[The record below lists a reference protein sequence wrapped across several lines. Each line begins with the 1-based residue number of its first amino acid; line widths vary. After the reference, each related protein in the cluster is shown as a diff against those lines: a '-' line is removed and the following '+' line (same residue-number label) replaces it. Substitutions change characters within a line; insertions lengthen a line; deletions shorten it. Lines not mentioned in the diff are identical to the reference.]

1 MKKIITISRQ
11 FGAGGGT
18 IGEILAKR
26 LGFDYID
33 KELVFRTARDTNL
46 TPEEIA
52 AIDEKVPSVFGFAQS
67 LFDMY
72 NAPLDERLFSAQKKI
87 IQKIAEKGN
96 CVIVGRNSNFILR
109 EYDNAL
115 HALIY
120 ANVDW
125 RVEYLKKEKMQGSS
139 EAKIREYVR
148 DVDKARR
155 KYCQYYTKSEFT
167 LTESYDICLC
177 TSRLGIEKC
186 ADILCA
192 LASER

>member
-18 IGEILAKR
+18 IGEMVAKR
-26 LGFDYID
+26 LGFNYVD
-33 KELVFRTARDTNL
+33 KELVFKTARNVNL
-46 TPEEIA
+46 APEEIA

-72 NAPLDERLFSAQKKI
+72 NAPLDERLFTAQKKV
-87 IQKIAEKGN
+87 IQKIAEKGR

-120 ANVDW
+120 ADVDW
-125 RVEYLKKEKMQGSS
+125 RVEHLKREKMQDSS
-139 EAKIREYVR
+139 EAKIREHIKE
-148 DVDKARR
+148 VDKARK
-155 KYCQYYTKSEFT
+155 KYCHYYTKAEFT
-167 LTESYDICLC
+167 LSESYDICLC

-186 ADILCA
+186 VDILCS
-192 LASER
+192 LANDA